1 MLRLG
6 VDYAESVGA
15 NRRPRGGGVEPEF
28 EHIAAPVF
36 FHEVRRSEPGD
47 AGLQRSY
54 RRSPSSPVMGAD
66 GQVAFNIIRCG
77 T

>member
-1 MLRLG
+1 M
-6 VDYAESVGA
+6 
-15 NRRPRGGGVEPEF
+15 EPEF